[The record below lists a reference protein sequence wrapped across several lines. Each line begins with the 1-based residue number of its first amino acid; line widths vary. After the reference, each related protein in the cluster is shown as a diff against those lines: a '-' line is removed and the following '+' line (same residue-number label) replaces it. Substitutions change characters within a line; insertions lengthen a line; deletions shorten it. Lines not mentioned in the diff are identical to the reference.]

1 MEGYET
7 AKKIM
12 NQLYEDPHR
21 VIAAYHKEI
30 KQWQQIKPGDAESYR
45 KFHYFLLKCENIAQ
59 MQIWNHLD
67 TPAIMCMLLSKLLG
81 RKRDN

>member
-7 AKKIM
+7 VKKIM

-30 KQWQQIKPGDAESYR
+30 KQWQ
-45 KFHYFLLKCENIAQ
+45 
-59 MQIWNHLD
+59 
-67 TPAIMCMLLSKLLG
+67 
-81 RKRDN
+81 